1 MKSFSTYITEASKEI
16 TLKSLYN
23 AFKNDMW
30 RISADDLK
38 KIFGEEKLLPESAW
52 KVEGCAR
59 YLNKPILSVHREN
72 YVNGFKKPAICLT
85 VKDDWSSYGHSIYLT
100 SDLMLS
106 KVFTQDELQKLYDY
120 VKQEY
125 KKVFHK

>member
-1 MKSFSTYITEASKEI
+1 MKSLSTYITEASKEV

-30 RISADDLK
+30 SLRADDLK
-38 KIFGEEKLLPESAW
+38 EIFGEEKLLPESAW
-52 KVEGCAR
+52 KVEGCSK
-59 YLNKPILSVHREN
+59 YLNKPILSIRREN

-85 VKDDWSSYGHSIYLT
+85 VKDAWSTYGHNIYLT

-106 KVFTQDELQKLYDY
+106 KVFIQDELQKLYDY

-125 KKVFHK
+125 KKIFHK

>member
-1 MKSFSTYITEASKEI
+1 MKSLSTYITEASKEI

-23 AFKNDMW
+23 AFKNDLW
-30 RISADDLK
+30 RIGADDLK
-38 KIFGEEKLLPESAW
+38 EIFGYEKLLPEDAW
-52 KVEGCAR
+52 KVEGCSK
-59 YLNKPILSVHREN
+59 YLNKPILSVGREN
-72 YVNGFKKPAICLT
+72 YVNGFRKPAICLT
-85 VKDDWSSYGHSIYLT
+85 VKDAWSSYGHSIYLT

-125 KKVFHK
+125 KKVFSK

>member
-23 AFKNDMW
+23 AFKNDCW

-38 KIFGEEKLLPESAW
+38 KVFGEEKLLPESAW

-85 VKDDWSSYGHSIYLT
+85 VEDSWSSYGHSIYLT

>member
-23 AFKNDMW
+23 AFKNDCW

-38 KIFGEEKLLPESAW
+38 KIYGEEKLLPESAW

-85 VKDDWSSYGHSIYLT
+85 VEDSWSSYGHSIYLT

>member
-1 MKSFSTYITEASKEI
+1 M
-16 TLKSLYN
+16 LYN
-23 AFKNDMW
+23 AFKNDLW
-30 RISADDLK
+30 RINVDDLK
-38 KIFGEEKLLPESAW
+38 NIFGEEKLIPKDAW
-52 KVEGCAR
+52 KVEGCSD
-59 YLNKPILSVHREN
+59 YVGQPILSIHREN
-72 YVNGFKKPAICLT
+72 YVNGFKKSAICLT
-85 VKDDWSSYGHSIYLT
+85 VTDTWYKRMHRSVYLT

>member
-23 AFKNDMW
+23 AFKNDCW

-38 KIFGEEKLLPESAW
+38 KIYGEEKLLPESAW

-85 VKDDWSSYGHSIYLT
+85 VEDPWSSYGHSIYLT

>member
-1 MKSFSTYITEASKEI
+1 MKSLSTYITEASKEI

-23 AFKNDMW
+23 AFKNDCW

-38 KIFGEEKLLPESAW
+38 KIYGEEKLLPESAW

-85 VKDDWSSYGHSIYLT
+85 VKDSWSSYGHSIYLT